1 MDYLKWNDLIGDY
14 FFANEDNLGKTI
26 FLYIDKNLLIDF
38 YKKRNTDNRAD
49 DDIWQD
55 FINVLNNP
63 VIRTDISGRRF
74 EYPFSANEDSYRE
87 RLEKLI
93 RWYSLNS
100 SNNSNA
106 QSRYPIYLSFL
117 ILPIIAKAQK
127 RDTGVKTAI
136 AHFFSDECNGIVH
149 VESDLEG
156 NNYLLKSICFTNDRE
171 DGGLWKNLHI
181 WSLGNGYGITYY
193 NFVPT
198 NDNKWKYVNMVMD
211 QCLINANEKVRA
223 RALYD
228 RAGLNVNSTYSF
240 REFRNHLLAHRNK
253 FNQYFDTSAT
263 RELRG
268 NNSDGLFKVLYNDFQ
283 SWDGS
288 FEEGENENLRKV
300 QSHYIRVCCEVDRT
314 NGKFNIQYRLKEEF
328 DGSLRV
334 FYCGKNQ
341 ESVIRLEHGQWT
353 TPLEST
359 DIRAIEGTRHRN
371 VFKFNSSDVY
381 LLTRATNFEGCVLVS
396 RDDLL
401 YEGNRVFFI
410 TKQEVELLP
419 NLICLDFTN
428 DEGYHLYRYDVDLN
442 DLIVSEG
449 GLLYRFVATN
459 EDNAN
464 DNVSLEGGLY
474 IKQRGT
480 GIRGYLNHF
489 PPLVLDKDFQEE
501 LFVCDC
507 DDTTNR
513 HSLKAYAYEETDDHK
528 TWILPERLS
537 SGIYNVVNT
546 RQRISIIDSAR
557 MQPPII
563 KNHPFVRSDGTMS
576 FENPNEICMID
587 NEITCDFRGEYP
599 QSYLCHRNAR
609 LAPKNDEYDFTYGDY
624 LIDWLYWNGECTRE
638 EFIKAYQFLQE
649 KQESLSPALK
659 RFSRYTTP
667 NAALRWLEKG
677 GYVDIVNE
685 RNKIIPCSPRFM
697 ILPVTNNSCNKFR
710 LIGCRSL
717 SMLNE
722 VRVICRNHQEMFR
735 FQVEQTSDDFL
746 IERLTPSSI
755 FVEAT
760 GSLTDDYGLQNI
772 NRYICNELNIGEP
785 IVHYLYH
792 LNQFAPNTTELIG
805 NWEHFSA
812 NTPYV
817 DCKCY
822 MFNDADYE
830 YDQSRF
836 YLLNELFD
844 SVRDYRLV
852 KISLSTYR
860 NDYVVLD
867 GINQRYIKVNDE
879 SHAKM
884 FVLYK
889 NNPSW
894 WAGRNNICIKKVN
907 NATTGYTDIYVAK
920 RIDLP
925 KALVRYLNF
934 ISITPPRIN
943 VTPIPG
949 SNLRYY
955 VYPIHDDL
963 YISQIVSMISQKT
976 GTNLNP
982 NSITI

>member
-1 MDYLKWNDLIGDY
+1 MEYLKWNDLIGDY
-14 FFANEDNLGKTI
+14 FFCNEENLGKTI
-26 FLYIDKNLLIDF
+26 FLYIDKNLLIEF
-38 YKKRNTDNRAD
+38 YKKKNTDNRAD

-63 VIRTDISGRRF
+63 IIRIDSFGRRF
-74 EYPFSANEDSYRE
+74 EYPFSAYEYSYRA

-93 RWYSLNS
+93 RWYSF
-100 SNNSNA
+100 NNRNA
-106 QSRYPIYLSFL
+106 QSKYPIYLSFL
-117 ILPIIAKAQK
+117 ILPIIAKAQE
-127 RDTGVKTAI
+127 RDTGVKNAVSL
-136 AHFFSDECNGIVH
+136 FFNNENNGILH
-149 VESDLEG
+149 DETDLNG
-156 NNYLLKSICFTNDRE
+156 ANYLLKSICFTNDRE
-171 DGGLWKNLHI
+171 DGGLWNNLHI
-181 WSLGNGYGITYY
+181 WSLENGYGITYY

-198 NDNKWKYVNMVMD
+198 NDNNWKYVNMVMD

-240 REFRNHLLAHRNK
+240 REFRNHLLAHRNR
-253 FNQYFDTSAT
+253 FGQYFDSSAA

-288 FEEGENENLRKV
+288 FEEGENENLKKV
-300 QSHYIRVCCEVDRT
+300 QSHYIRLGCEVDRDNRRFT
-314 NGKFNIQYRLKEEF
+314 IQYRLKEKF

-334 FYCGKNQ
+334 FYNGNNH
-341 ESVIRLEHGQWT
+341 ESVIRLEHGEWT
-353 TPLEST
+353 TPLESIK
-359 DIRAIEGTRHRN
+359 IRVIEGTRHRN
-371 VFKFNSSDVY
+371 VFKFNPSDVY
-381 LLTRATNFEGCVLVS
+381 LLTKAKDFEGCVFVS

-410 TKQEVELLP
+410 TQQEVGLLP
-419 NLICLDFTN
+419 NLVCLNYSN
-428 DEGYHLYRYDVDLN
+428 DEGYHLYRYDVNLN
-442 DLIVSEG
+442 DAIVSEG
-449 GLLYRFVATN
+449 GLLYRFVATD
-459 EDNAN
+459 EDITN
-464 DNVSLEGGLY
+464 DKISLEGGLY
-474 IKQRGT
+474 INQRGT
-480 GIRGYLNHF
+480 GNKGYLNQLSPF
-489 PPLVLDKDFQEE
+489 VLDEDFQEE
-501 LFVCDC
+501 IFICDC
-507 DDTTNR
+507 DNPTNR
-513 HSLKAYAYEETDDHK
+513 YSLTAYEHEETDDHK
-528 TWILPERLS
+528 TWILPERLP
-537 SGIYNVVNT
+537 SGVYNIENT
-546 RQRISIIDSAR
+546 RLRVSIIDSSNL
-557 MQPPII
+557 QPPII
-563 KNHPFVRSDGTMS
+563 NNHPFVKKDGTMS

-587 NEITCDFRGEYP
+587 NEIMCDFRGSYP
-599 QSYLCHRNAR
+599 QSYLCHGNTR
-609 LAPKNDEYDFTYGDY
+609 LAPRNDEYDFTYGDY

-649 KQESLSPALK
+649 KQESLRPTLK
-659 RFSRYTTP
+659 RLSKYTTP

-677 GYVDIVNE
+677 GYLDIVNE
-685 RNKIIPCSPRFM
+685 RSKIIPCSPRFI
-697 ILPVTNNSCNKFR
+697 ILPVTVNSCNKFR

-717 SMLNE
+717 SMLHR
-722 VRVICRNHQEMFR
+722 VREICRNHQEMFR
-735 FQVEQTSDDFL
+735 FQIEQTSDDFL

-755 FVEAT
+755 FVETT
-760 GSLTDDYGLQNI
+760 GSFSNDYGLQNI
-772 NRYICNELNIGEP
+772 NRYICNELNIKKP
-785 IVHYLYH
+785 IVQYLFH
-792 LNQFAPNTTELIG
+792 FNQFVPKTTELNG
-805 NWEHFSA
+805 NWEDFSA

-822 MFNDADYE
+822 IFNETDYE

-836 YLLNELFD
+836 YLLNELFN

-894 WAGRNNICIKKVN
+894 WSGRNNICLKKVN
-907 NATTGYTDIYVAK
+907 NVLTGYTDIYVAK

-943 VTPIPG
+943 VTQIPG

-963 YISQIVSMISQKT
+963 DITQIISILSQKT